1 MYYLKSLITKVYEI
15 EKVFIQRGEKVK
27 KYYWLKLKDDF
38 FRQKE
43 IKKLRRIAGGDTYTI
58 IYLKMQLLSLKR
70 EGKLIYEGIEDTFA
84 SELALEL
91 DEDEDN
97 VQITLGFLT
106 KHGLLVES
114 DNIDEFLLT
123 ETISC
128 IGKESESTERVRKHR
143 AKKSLGEGFEDK
155 NESSKKEPYS
165 NAKRQKMF
173 RAKRNCE
180 KKQHIPFIEDYT
192 NKKRYNGNYYIVL
205 QRDKFKCSLC
215 DSIENLCVHHIDG
228 YDEKVTNNSN
238 ENKMITLCRKCHSNV
253 HHNKIIDEDVL
264 NSIGYYDDMEN
275 VTLLGNV
282 TVTACN
288 TEIRDKREELEKDKE
303 LEKDSSYR
311 QAKEEVVT
319 EVMKF
324 CQKNQYK
331 LKKDDAVQLIETYGS
346 NTLKKA
352 IVTTMSTEAYK
363 NGKINGKNSYL
374 IKVLNDLS
382 SEQKKIVN
390 IKYEKREQSKANFTE
405 RDDYDY
411 DALENGLSGI
421 GDKVPDSS
429 SINEFLSKYREE

>member
-1 MYYLKSLITKVYEI
+1 MYYLKSLITKSYEI

-70 EGKLIYEGIEDTFA
+70 GGRLIFEGIEDSFA
-84 SELALEL
+84 EELALEL

-97 VQITLGFLT
+97 VQLTLNFLT
-106 KHGLLVES
+106 KYGLIVSADE
-114 DNIDEFLLT
+114 DDEFVLT
-123 ETISC
+123 ETVNC
-128 IGKESESTERVRKHR
+128 IGKETAGAERVRRHR
-143 AKKSLGEGFEDK
+143 ERKKALHGNA
-155 NESSKKEPYS
+155 NE
-165 NAKRQKMF
+165 
-173 RAKRNCE
+173 
-180 KKQHIPFIEDYT
+180 T
-192 NKKRYNGNYYIVL
+192 N
-205 QRDKFKCSLC
+205 
-215 DSIENLCVHHIDG
+215 
-228 YDEKVTNNSN
+228 
-238 ENKMITLCRKCHSNV
+238 
-253 HHNKIIDEDVL
+253 
-264 NSIGYYDDMEN
+264 
-275 VTLLGNV
+275 
-282 TVTACN
+282 CN

-311 QAKEEVVT
+311 QAKEEEVT

-390 IKYEKREQSKANFTE
+390 IKYENSEKKPARQANFTQRE
-405 RDDYDY
+405 YDY
-411 DALENGLSGI
+411 EELEKEFLDDSLEDPLEDASKLGERVENI
-421 GDKVPDSS
+421 
-429 SINEFLSKYREE
+429 LSKYREE

>member
-1 MYYLKSLITKVYEI
+1 M
-15 EKVFIQRGEKVK
+15 K

-43 IKKLRRIAGGDTYTI
+43 IKKLRRVAGGDTYTI

-70 EGKLIYEGIEDTFA
+70 GGRLIFEGIEDSFA
-84 SELALEL
+84 EELALEL

-97 VQITLGFLT
+97 VQLTLNFLT
-106 KHGLLVES
+106 KYGLIVSADE
-114 DNIDEFLLT
+114 DDEFVLT
-123 ETISC
+123 ETVNC
-128 IGKESESTERVRKHR
+128 IGKETAGAERVRRHR
-143 AKKSLGEGFEDK
+143 ERKKALHGNA
-155 NESSKKEPYS
+155 NE
-165 NAKRQKMF
+165 
-173 RAKRNCE
+173 
-180 KKQHIPFIEDYT
+180 T
-192 NKKRYNGNYYIVL
+192 N
-205 QRDKFKCSLC
+205 
-215 DSIENLCVHHIDG
+215 
-228 YDEKVTNNSN
+228 
-238 ENKMITLCRKCHSNV
+238 
-253 HHNKIIDEDVL
+253 
-264 NSIGYYDDMEN
+264 
-275 VTLLGNV
+275 
-282 TVTACN
+282 CN